1 LHHHTGNIGHVRN
14 GNYGLITVTTRTTFA
29 DDVRFRTTMVTGTLE
44 ANTIAGNQL
53 IVDNGTVRC
62 SGDVH
67 VERIAGRGR
76 IITDGSIICGGIE
89 LTGDLHSGGDIT
101 CNDDLLVKGSLTSR
115 HIRARNI
122 LLHGVLQGHRIN
134 GSSLEIR
141 PLRSAMFTR
150 FDMLKYEGGSSAS
163 HIDVNKIEAHRL
175 TCRTLQAGTAILCDN
190 SMVEH
195 AICSTS
201 IGLDRTSC
209 VMLVNRECRRYHLK
223 TA

>member
-1 LHHHTGNIGHVRN
+1 MHHHTGNTGHVRN

-44 ANTIAGNQL
+44 ANTITGNQL

-67 VERIAGRGR
+67 VEHIAGRGR

-101 CNDDLLVKGSLTSR
+101 CNDDLLVKGSL
-115 HIRARNI
+115 
-122 LLHGVLQGHRIN
+122 
-134 GSSLEIR
+134 EIR
-141 PLRSAMFTR
+141 PLRSSMFTR

>member
-1 LHHHTGNIGHVRN
+1 MDAGISDLWAKSVSQKHARILQRIGAHHIINAETDAGKRVGHLVA
-14 GNYGLITVTTRTTFA
+14 GNYLDYI
-29 DDVRFRTTMVTGTLE
+29 E
-44 ANTIAGNQL
+44 I
-53 IVDNGTVRC
+53 
-62 SGDVH
+62 
-67 VERIAGRGR
+67 
-76 IITDGSIICGGIE
+76 DGPY
-89 LTGDLHSGGDIT
+89 
-101 CNDDLLVKGSLTSR
+101 NVVKIHTPLYAVG
-115 HIRARNI
+115 RNI
-122 LLHGVLQGHRIN
+122 LLHGVLQGQRIN

-209 VMLVNRECRRYHLK
+209 VMLVKGLLAQCRIAHNAMLAESLPTDFKLRLDQQHHLS
-223 TA
+223 AGSGDARNHRNHIGQ

>member
-1 LHHHTGNIGHVRN
+1 MHHHTGNTGHVRN

-44 ANTIAGNQL
+44 ANTITGNQL

-115 HIRARNI
+115 HIRAQ
-122 LLHGVLQGHRIN
+122 H
-134 GSSLEIR
+134 
-141 PLRSAMFTR
+141 SAPR
-150 FDMLKYEGGSSAS
+150 RASGAS
-163 HIDVNKIEAHRL
+163 HQRQQSGDPAIAQRDVHQIR
-175 TCRTLQAGTAILCDN
+175 
-190 SMVEH
+190 H
-195 AICSTS
+195 AEI
-201 IGLDRTSC
+201 
-209 VMLVNRECRRYHLK
+209 
-223 TA
+223 

>member
-1 LHHHTGNIGHVRN
+1 
-14 GNYGLITVTTRTTFA
+14 
-29 DDVRFRTTMVTGTLE
+29 M
-44 ANTIAGNQL
+44 
-53 IVDNGTVRC
+53 RC